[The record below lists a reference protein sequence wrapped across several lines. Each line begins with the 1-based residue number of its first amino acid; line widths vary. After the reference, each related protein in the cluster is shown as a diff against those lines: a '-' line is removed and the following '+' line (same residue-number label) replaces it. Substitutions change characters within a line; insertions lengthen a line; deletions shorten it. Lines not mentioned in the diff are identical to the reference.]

1 MSSLTPEHDSLKP
14 LGPGDRVAEF
24 YLLGRLAWQD
34 ALQLQRRLVYE
45 VSGEQSQ
52 KLHILFCEHPH
63 LVTIGCSGS
72 RQHVHVTDE
81 QLRRARLPLKWA
93 SRGGGCILHAPGQL
107 CVYPILSL
115 TRLGWTVG
123 EYMRRFQQGLQS
135 AFEQM
140 IVRARTYEN
149 SYSLGG
155 RAGVLA
161 AMGVAIQNWVTYHGA
176 FINVNPPMAHYDKV
190 DTRDPAALGPGEKAT
205 MSSLLAERRVAVT
218 MPHVRAALVA
228 GLVEAFDCS
237 RHHIY
242 THHPL
247 LIEELEGRR
256 ESIARVS

>member
-1 MSSLTPEHDSLKP
+1 MSSLPPEHDSSKP
-14 LGPGDRVAEF
+14 FAARDRVAEF

-45 VSGEQSQ
+45 VSGEAGQR
-52 KLHILFCEHPH
+52 LHILFCEHPH
-63 LVTIGCSGS
+63 LLTIGCSGS
-72 RQHVHVTDE
+72 RQHVRVTDE
-81 QLRRARLPLKWA
+81 ELRRARLPLHWV

-107 CVYPILSL
+107 CVYPIIPL
-115 TRLGWTVG
+115 TRLGWSAG
-123 EYMRRFQQGLQS
+123 EYMRRFQKGLQC

-149 SYSLGG
+149 SFSLGG

-176 FINVNPPMAHYDKV
+176 FINVNPPMAYFDKIQ
-190 DTRDPAALGPGEKAT
+190 TLDPAALPAGEKTT
-205 MSSLLAERRVAVT
+205 MTSLLAERRVAVT
-218 MPHVRAALVA
+218 MPHVRSALVA
-228 GLVEAFDCS
+228 GLAKAFDCS

-247 LIEELEGRR
+247 LAQELEGRR